1 MKAGRNGVTHEN
13 LPLWL
18 RSWRATAGA
27 GNDSSGVLLDALMI
41 LPANADNVPPVKD
54 LVQVLN
60 RLVRSTKSS
69 VDVLERIADVMES
82 RLRVG
87 VVDGSQADEIVE
99 LINQVM
105 RDLMTAA
112 TRQIQAG
119 KVDVARTSALLQ
131 RVASTTLQATR

>member
-1 MKAGRNGVTHEN
+1 
-13 LPLWL
+13 
-18 RSWRATAGA
+18 
-27 GNDSSGVLLDALMI
+27 MI

-105 RDLMTAA
+105 RDLMT
-112 TRQIQAG
+112 RY
-119 KVDVARTSALLQ
+119 DLLYCN
-131 RVASTTLQATR
+131 